1 MQSDNVIIFQ
11 ALSSIALCFKGL
23 FHSTAFNGQ
32 ISMQAFSQH
41 LKKKKPTL
49 TMRSNSKTNVAEK
62 KIKPSYLSEP
72 D

>member
-1 MQSDNVIIFQ
+1 MKE
-11 ALSSIALCFKGL
+11 LKKKK
-23 FHSTAFNGQ
+23 
-32 ISMQAFSQH
+32 
-41 LKKKKPTL
+41 KKKKPTL

>member
-1 MQSDNVIIFQ
+1 
-11 ALSSIALCFKGL
+11 
-23 FHSTAFNGQ
+23 
-32 ISMQAFSQH
+32 MQAFSQH